1 MSESVERGSV
11 SVIIPVR
18 NDRSQ
23 LLVLLDALD
32 SLTVLPYELVIVD
45 SSDDANSYS
54 AVHEKLESGRTPY
67 VYKQITGSYAGRSMN
82 IGADLAQGNYLAFL
96 DTKTIPNRFWL
107 SSHADQL
114 QCSNLD
120 LVFGKTL
127 FAGKNNFQKLIKAA
141 SYGNIPHETVPGTV
155 ISRLAWDKVS
165 GFSESVRSTYDVE
178 WRNKAKKSLK
188 YSNADDACIMY
199 TAFPPNILTATK
211 KYILYSFHTAR
222 TQAKDHI
229 KQLYLSIL
237 LIVLAVLIPRWNY
250 IISGWDSNPFYIPHV
265 TKIFLLAIVFFFITL
280 ISVERLFMV
289 SRKNTILKQIFK
301 WVIFVFVSLGVY
313 SWNGVVANWVE
324 TATFYIPHI
333 TKMYLVL
340 AGTTYILVTGVIA
353 PLRKKES
360 VSYLFPYNWIIVG
373 LLRFYLDVIKAPGYI
388 FGAVICLFRTNRS

>member
-1 MSESVERGSV
+1 
-11 SVIIPVR
+11 
-18 NDRSQ
+18 
-23 LLVLLDALD
+23 
-32 SLTVLPYELVIVD
+32 
-45 SSDDANSYS
+45 
-54 AVHEKLESGRTPY
+54 
-67 VYKQITGSYAGRSMN
+67 
-82 IGADLAQGNYLAFL
+82 
-96 DTKTIPNRFWL
+96 
-107 SSHADQL
+107 
-114 QCSNLD
+114 
-120 LVFGKTL
+120 
-127 FAGKNNFQKLIKAA
+127 
-141 SYGNIPHETVPGTV
+141 
-155 ISRLAWDKVS
+155 
-165 GFSESVRSTYDVE
+165 
-178 WRNKAKKSLK
+178 
-188 YSNADDACIMY
+188 
-199 TAFPPNILTATK
+199 
-211 KYILYSFHTAR
+211 
-222 TQAKDHI
+222 
-229 KQLYLSIL
+229 
-237 LIVLAVLIPRWNY
+237 VLIPRWNY

-280 ISVERLFMV
+280 IGVERLFMV